1 MISTDISSESTT
13 IRIVATCGPEC
24 SLHTYSMDQ
33 GVAAVVAGIVGMV
46 GALGGAVAG
55 GYAAVRG
62 ARIGAENAA
71 EVTRQQVKDQ
81 AAATHAQ
88 WLTDLRREK
97 YSALVRTSVAFAMQI
112 GPLVSFESRRDDPSS
127 QLNEVRRSY
136 FDQLYEAR
144 FLAGREL
151 QQAIDQAA
159 DLAEN
164 VGHEPYDNPGE
175 RTDYRHRLH
184 RQGFERARAIEDAA
198 RAELGL
204 PPSERTRR

>member
-1 MISTDISSESTT
+1 MI
-13 IRIVATCGPEC
+13 
-24 SLHTYSMDQ
+24 
-33 GVAAVVAGIVGMV
+33 
-46 GALGGAVAG
+46 GALGGATAG

-81 AAATHAQ
+81 AAANHAQ

-97 YSALVRTSVAFAMQI
+97 YSTLVRTSVDFAMQI
-112 GPLVSFESRRDDPSS
+112 GPLISFESRRDDPDS
-127 QLNEVRRSY
+127 QLNQVRRTY

-151 QQAIDQAA
+151 QTAIDQAA

-164 VGHEPYDNPGE
+164 VGHEPYDDRGE
-175 RTDYRHRLH
+175 RMEYRHRLY
-184 RQGFERARAIEDAA
+184 GEAFACARAIEEAA

-204 PPSERTRR
+204 PPRERTRE